1 MGFMPVRYRRKHEK
15 SNAMKF
21 CLFLS
26 IVLLSASVQ
35 AATTQAWQL
44 PAPANAAQPNLSQA
58 PNGDLVL
65 SWMQRIPSGGH
76 RLQIS
81 TYSTQHIWSSPSTV
95 AEGKNFFVNWADF
108 PATQYLADGSLWA
121 HNLEKSGVGTYAYD
135 VILRR
140 SNDNGKSWSA
150 PMRINAPVEAE
161 HGFVS
166 LWPWSKN
173 QLGVAWLD
181 AGATPAMKE
190 MSDHEHGGSMMTLR
204 AAVVNEKMQSTQEW
218 PLDVSV
224 CDCCQTKTALSS
236 RGPVVVYRNRTENEI
251 RDIYTT
257 RYDGK
262 RWIPPVRVHVDD
274 WKMPACPVNGPAITA
289 LQDKVWVAWF
299 TAAQQPAVRI
309 AYSKNAGDSFEP
321 MREIATQNV
330 QGRVDILADNDSV
343 WLSWMEEKNGTQK
356 VWLAQYSHDLKTE
369 KQRFSLP
376 SVIGNGRAT
385 GFPRMAVMK
394 HKIHMVWTDI
404 VGGKPQLRGII
415 VTP

>member
-1 MGFMPVRYRRKHEK
+1 
-15 SNAMKF
+15 
-21 CLFLS
+21 
-26 IVLLSASVQ
+26 
-35 AATTQAWQL
+35 
-44 PAPANAAQPNLSQA
+44 
-58 PNGDLVL
+58 
-65 SWMQRIPSGGH
+65 
-76 RLQIS
+76 
-81 TYSTQHIWSSPSTV
+81 
-95 AEGKNFFVNWADF
+95 
-108 PATQYLADGSLWA
+108 
-121 HNLEKSGVGTYAYD
+121 
-135 VILRR
+135 
-140 SNDNGKSWSA
+140 
-150 PMRINAPVEAE
+150 
-161 HGFVS
+161 
-166 LWPWSKN
+166 
-173 QLGVAWLD
+173 
-181 AGATPAMKE
+181 
-190 MSDHEHGGSMMTLR
+190 
-204 AAVVNEKMQSTQEW
+204 
-218 PLDVSV
+218 
-224 CDCCQTKTALSS
+224 
-236 RGPVVVYRNRTENEI
+236 VYRNRTENEI

-262 RWIPPVRVHVDD
+262 RWTPPVRVHADD
-274 WKMPACPVNGPAITA
+274 WKMSACPVNGPAITA